1 MPSKGFGV
9 FGKICCHPLYIPI
22 YIFRGGTSKNLWLA
36 QGESITSPE
45 KSYQTYIKIKS
56 NNNIIIIYHILTI
69 YIWAY
74 IGHFLRN
81 F

>member
-1 MPSKGFGV
+1 M
-9 FGKICCHPLYIPI
+9 
-22 YIFRGGTSKNLWLA
+22 
-36 QGESITSPE
+36 TSPE

-56 NNNIIIIYHILTI
+56 NNNNIIIYHILI
-69 YIWAY
+69 YLLWAY